1 VGEPCDMVW
10 SAEGTTPAEV
20 ESALSAMLVQRHSE
34 HASCIPARTLNL
46 VCIVDA
52 RSRAELVERLGRLG
66 GYHASRTIVC
76 SVEPR
81 RTVISALARIGSDMH
96 PGPGELAVLR
106 ETVVLALGERHLTQ
120 LESIVDPLVV
130 ADLPTVVWSPAGYDD
145 VVRALL
151 GLSQVVLLDS
161 VDEPVP
167 IEAMRRAR
175 RWQEHARVVDL
186 AWVRTAPWRERL
198 AATFD
203 PPPLRPDLRKIRGVT
218 VRHHAGSAVAAL
230 LLVGWLAERLGW
242 RLSPLAQ
249 GDRQREGVA
258 SAPGG
263 DLRIVLSPSP
273 RQRVQGLAGM
283 TLETASGRTLSLD
296 RAPGGLLAR
305 EREHGGEQRTWTLL
319 GASRGESGILG
330 EAIRQAL
337 MPERLY
343 GPAVA
348 AAYTLAADR

>member
-1 VGEPCDMVW
+1 MGEPCDMVW
-10 SAEGTTPAEV
+10 SAERTTPAEV

-46 VCIVDA
+46 VCVVDA
-52 RSRAELVERLGRLG
+52 RSREDLVERLARLG

-81 RTVISALARIGSDMH
+81 RTAISALARIGSDMH
-96 PGPGELAVLR
+96 PRRCELAVLH
-106 ETVVLALGERHLTQ
+106 ETVVLALGERHLPQ

-130 ADLPTVVWSPAGYDD
+130 ADLPTVVWSPSDHDD
-145 VVRALL
+145 AVRALL
-151 GLSQVVLLDS
+151 GLSQAMLLDS
-161 VDEPVP
+161 DEPVP
-167 IEAMRRAR
+167 IEAIRRAR
-175 RWQEHARVVDL
+175 RWLEHTRVVDL
-186 AWVRTAPWRERL
+186 AWIRTAPWRERL

-203 PPPLRPDLRKIRGVT
+203 PPPLRADLRSVRGVT
-218 VRHHAGSAVAAL
+218 VRHHAGSAVAAF
-230 LLVGWLAERLGW
+230 LLVGWLAGRLGW

-249 GDRQREGVA
+249 GGRRSQGVA

-263 DLRIVLSPSP
+263 DLRIVLDPSP
-273 RQRVQGLAGM
+273 RLRVPGLAGM
-283 TLETASGRTLSLD
+283 TLETGSGRLLSLD

-305 EREHGGEQRTWTLL
+305 EREQGGEQRAWTLL

-337 MPERLY
+337 MGERLY

-348 AAYTLAADR
+348 AACTLAADR